1 MAALREDQND
11 GKHRRWLIVLDE
23 VVAYRTSDSKFVIG
37 KMAWWCAG
45 VLVNALKPQVM
56 T

>member
-1 MAALREDQND
+1 MV
-11 GKHRRWLIVLDE
+11 KYRRWLIVLDE

-37 KMAWWCAG
+37 KKD
-45 VLVNALKPQVM
+45 LVVRWRLGEC